1 MLSTFHGIETGKKG
15 LMSNNMGIQTTGHN
29 LANIETEGYSR
40 QKVNLSTTIPLYE
53 PSANR
58 VEVPGQIGTGVQVED
73 IQRVRDQAIDDRI
86 IFEKGGYGYWETKQK
101 FLHQL
106 EMILNEP
113 DKPNLRTVL
122 DDYWESWQKVAA
134 DPAEQASRLEL
145 IQRAEILTK
154 TMNHVFNSVYDLRN
168 NVNLI
173 IEQKI
178 NEINN
183 IAREIA
189 SLNLQIVK
197 VEAMGDRPNDLY
209 DKRDLLADRL
219 SKIVDIRLERN
230 NKHELIV
237 YIGTENLVQGGK
249 VHEIRGVGNPDNDG
263 LTDVLWDDGRY
274 VKLGSGELAGLFS
287 VRDDDLRKALMN
299 LNSLAANITDAT
311 NEIHRDGFGLNSST
325 DNNFFKEIPLSPY
338 ANGDYDFN
346 NDGNV
351 DGVAIFRVSG
361 TERIDEDTLIGS
373 DGILNFGPSKVGEQD
388 VTIQYFATD
397 RIKDVIERI
406 NQSSAGVVAYIN
418 HKGQFSLKAKTPED
432 NRYRPFVIR
441 HIEDSGNFLVG
452 ITGILKEAGPNGAF
466 DFATPG
472 NIDKLNVPAHNIS
485 FTPQKNPA
493 GWFAL
498 DDKIKANP
506 ENIAAAGG
514 VDTTGDGNID
524 RMNGLGDNR
533 NALMIAELRHKK
545 IMIEE
550 RSTAGEFIKAMIGD
564 FGTRSQNAIVN
575 MDKNKAVVDSLENLR
590 KQISGVNVDEELSK
604 MIMYQHGY
612 NASARLVTVIDR
624 MIETLIRMG
633 A

>member
-29 LANIETEGYSR
+29 LSNVETEGYSR

-86 IFEKGGYGYWETKQK
+86 NFEKGGLGYWETKQK

-106 EMILNEP
+106 ETIFNEP

-122 DDYWESWQKVAA
+122 DDFWESWQKVAA
-134 DPAEQASRLEL
+134 DPTEQASRIEL
-145 IQRAEILTK
+145 IQRAEQLAK
-154 TMNHVFNSVYDLRN
+154 VMNHTYNSVYDLRQ
-168 NVNLI
+168 NVNLL

-178 NEINN
+178 TEINH
-183 IAREIA
+183 IAKEIA
-189 SLNLQIVK
+189 TLNIQIVK
-197 VEAMGDRPNDLY
+197 SEAMGDKPNDLY

-219 SKIVDIRLERN
+219 SKIVDIRIERN

-249 VHEIRGVGNPDNDG
+249 VHEVRGIGEPENDG
-263 LTDVLWDDGRY
+263 LTAVLWDDGRQ
-274 VKLGSGELAGLFS
+274 VKLGAGELAGLMD
-287 VRDDDLRKALMN
+287 VRDNDLKKALDN
-299 LNSLAANITDAT
+299 LNSLSVNIIDST
-311 NEIHRDGFGLNSST
+311 NEVHKDGFGLNLT
-325 DNNFFKEIPLSPY
+325 TNNKFFKEIPLSPF

-346 NDGNV
+346 NDGIV
-351 DGVAIFRVSG
+351 DGVAIFKVSG
-361 TERIDEDTLIGS
+361 TERLDEQTTIGS
-373 DGILNFGPSKVGEQD
+373 SGFLNFGPSRFNGED
-388 VTIQYFATD
+388 VIIQYQATD
-397 RIKDVIERI
+397 KVKDVIERI
-406 NQSSAGVVAYIN
+406 NQSNASVVAYLN
-418 HKGQFSLKAKTPED
+418 HKGQLSFKARMPED
-432 NRYRPFVIR
+432 RRFPQFVIR

-452 ITGILKEAGPNGAF
+452 IAGMLNQSGPEGAF
-466 DFATPG
+466 DYRTPG
-472 NIDKLNVPAHNIS
+472 NITKFNVPQDNIS
-485 FTPQKNPA
+485 ITLQKNQGA
-493 GWFAL
+493 WFSV
-498 DDKIKANP
+498 DEKILANP
-506 ENIAAAGG
+506 DNIAAASGI
-514 VDTTGDGNID
+514 DTDGDGKPD
-524 RMNGLGDNR
+524 RINGLGDNR
-533 NALMIAELRHKK
+533 NALLIAELRHRK
-545 IMIEE
+545 IMVEE
-550 RSTAGEFIKAMIGD
+550 RSSASDFIKAVIGD
-564 FGTRSQNAIVN
+564 FGTRSEAAIVN

-612 NASARLVTVIDR
+612 NASARLVSVVDR